1 MSKRRV
7 VVTGLGIV
15 SPVGHDVDTA
25 WKSVLAGKSGIA
37 PITRFDTTNFPIH
50 FGGEIRDLN
59 LEPYITAKEARRMD
73 AFMQYGVVAGMQAMR
88 DSGLVVTEEN
98 SERIGVMMGA
108 GMGGLESIE
117 GTYDKYL
124 ETKSPK
130 KVSPFF
136 IPASI
141 INLVSGH
148 LSIEFK
154 VTGPNLAVA
163 TACTTSTHAI
173 GLATRLIQWGEA
185 DAMIAGGSEMATCY
199 TGVSGFAQAKALSL
213 RNDDPQ
219 GASRPWDK
227 DRDGFVMGDGAGAM
241 LLEEYEHAKARGA
254 RIYAEVIGFGMSGDA
269 FHVTAPPADGEGARK
284 AMSNALKDAQ
294 LSPDKVQYVNAH
306 ATSTELGDRAET
318 TAIRRAF
325 GSAADTLA
333 VSSTK
338 SMTGHLLGAAGAV
351 EAIFS
356 ILALRDQV
364 APPTINLH
372 QPGEGCDLDYVPNTA
387 RPMALQNVLS
397 NSFGFGGNQRFR
409 SFSAEFDPLWLI
421 SRYPDCYPGIL
432 ESGARAHLGG
442 GPTHRT
448 VSDDSRYDILPI
460 ANGEFLSLDSNALLG
475 GTVTPAAGG
484 FLAALE
490 QWMTALPPPSSGA
503 HELPFRGGWLVYLGY
518 EIAAEVEPRLQ
529 LPRNAD
535 RYTALALRAP
545 AAWVRDRRT
554 GQGWLI
560 AEPGHEDLLDRFCR
574 HVSTALAPSL
584 PMPGRFQLTE
594 EEPSRFEVCVRRA
607 LEYIAAGDIYQAN
620 LSRGWHACDSQPID
634 PVAVYRRLRATNPGP
649 FSALIRYAD
658 FAVMSSSPERL
669 VASDGRRVS
678 SRPIAGTR
686 PRGATAE
693 ADAALIRQLLDN
705 EKERAEHVML
715 IDLERNDLGR
725 VCVGGSVHVDEF
737 MSVESY
743 AHVHHIVSNVSG
755 ILRADTSSVDVLRA
769 VFPGGTITGCP
780 KFRCM
785 QIIAELEEQGR
796 GAYTGSLGYI
806 NRDGSLDFNIL
817 IRTMSLNGNELNF
830 RAGAGIVADSVP
842 DRELAETRAKA
853 EGLLRA
859 LNS

>member
-25 WKSVLAGKSGIA
+25 WKSILAGKSGIA
-37 PITRFDTTNFPIH
+37 PITRFDAANFPIH
-50 FGGEIRDLN
+50 FGGEIRNLN

-88 DSGLVVTEEN
+88 DSGLAVTEEN

-117 GTYDKYL
+117 EAYDKYL

-163 TACTTSTHAI
+163 TACTTSTHSI

-269 FHVTAPPADGEGARK
+269 YHVTAPPADGEGARK

-325 GSAADTLA
+325 GSAADKLA

-372 QPGEGCDLDYVPNTA
+372 QPGEGCDLDYVPNSA
-387 RPMALQNVLS
+387 RSMALQNVLS
-397 NSFGFGGNQRFR
+397 NSFGFGGTNG
-409 SFSAEFDPLWLI
+409 SLI
-421 SRYPDCYPGIL
+421 
-432 ESGARAHLGG
+432 
-442 GPTHRT
+442 
-448 VSDDSRYDILPI
+448 
-460 ANGEFLSLDSNALLG
+460 F
-475 GTVTPAAGG
+475 
-484 FLAALE
+484 
-490 QWMTALPPPSSGA
+490 
-503 HELPFRGGWLVYLGY
+503 
-518 EIAAEVEPRLQ
+518 
-529 LPRNAD
+529 
-535 RYTALALRAP
+535 
-545 AAWVRDRRT
+545 
-554 GQGWLI
+554 
-560 AEPGHEDLLDRFCR
+560 
-574 HVSTALAPSL
+574 
-584 PMPGRFQLTE
+584 
-594 EEPSRFEVCVRRA
+594 
-607 LEYIAAGDIYQAN
+607 
-620 LSRGWHACDSQPID
+620 
-634 PVAVYRRLRATNPGP
+634 
-649 FSALIRYAD
+649 
-658 FAVMSSSPERL
+658 
-669 VASDGRRVS
+669 RRV
-678 SRPIAGTR
+678 
-686 PRGATAE
+686 
-693 ADAALIRQLLDN
+693 
-705 EKERAEHVML
+705 
-715 IDLERNDLGR
+715 
-725 VCVGGSVHVDEF
+725 
-737 MSVESY
+737 
-743 AHVHHIVSNVSG
+743 
-755 ILRADTSSVDVLRA
+755 
-769 VFPGGTITGCP
+769 
-780 KFRCM
+780 
-785 QIIAELEEQGR
+785 
-796 GAYTGSLGYI
+796 
-806 NRDGSLDFNIL
+806 
-817 IRTMSLNGNELNF
+817 
-830 RAGAGIVADSVP
+830 
-842 DRELAETRAKA
+842 
-853 EGLLRA
+853 
-859 LNS
+859 